1 MSNTTNNMSEIS
13 ELIAYFEMAHQVLGY
28 GPEQDSKEHQTARLL
43 RMVEA
48 HCKAQE
54 AKIRELQRN
63 FCELQ
68 ADYAWETG
76 AGSTDEREIAEIF
89 GWDCYPTA

>member
-13 ELIAYFEMAHQVLGY
+13 ELIAYFEMAHKVLGY

-54 AKIRELQRN
+54 PL
-63 FCELQ
+63 
-68 ADYAWETG
+68 
-76 AGSTDEREIAEIF
+76 
-89 GWDCYPTA
+89 